1 MRVLLY
7 QSAKGLF
14 ATSGGYKSNLTV
26 LRHLA
31 SQGHVVQ
38 QVIYAYESEI
48 QDYSAEQKSNGR
60 KMPVRKENLRIPCGA
75 NAVGKIRTARF
86 TMSDGVR
93 VVALDADDL
102 KVLFPGEQM
111 RALTRAFI
119 EVCNTKIHT
128 PCER

>member
-38 QVIYAYESEI
+38 QVIFAYESEI
-48 QDYSAEQKSNGR
+48 QDYSAEQKSDGR
-60 KMPVRKENLRIPCGA
+60 KMPVHKENLRIPCGT
-75 NAVGKIRTARF
+75 NAVGKIRTSRF
-86 TMSDGVR
+86 TMPDGVR

-102 KVLFPGEQM
+102 EVLFPSEKM
-111 RALTRAFI
+111 RALTTAFI
-119 EVCNTKIHT
+119 EVCSTRIHT
-128 PCER
+128 LCGR